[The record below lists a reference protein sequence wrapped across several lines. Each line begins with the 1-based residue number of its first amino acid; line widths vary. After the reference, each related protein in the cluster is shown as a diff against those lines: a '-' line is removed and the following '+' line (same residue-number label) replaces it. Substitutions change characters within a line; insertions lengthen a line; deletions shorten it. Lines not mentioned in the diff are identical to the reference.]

1 MHWQFDIR
9 TSAMRELI
17 AVGAGFLT
25 DESAATMLEYV
36 LMAGLIAV
44 VAAVGAGAVGT
55 SLAGAFTR
63 FAGQV

>member
-1 MHWQFDIR
+1 
-9 TSAMRELI
+9 MRGLI
-17 AVGAGFLT
+17 VVGTGFLT

-44 VAAVGAGAVGT
+44 VAAVGAGALGAG
-55 SLAGAFTR
+55 LAGAFQS